1 MLTNNNQH
9 KIARFG
15 SWRSQTNCSW
25 VGLVLACCLANSFLA
40 SAQDEP
46 LKKQTVDELIRLLDA
61 PTLSERSQAERR
73 ILDLGPAALPML
85 PSPELIESVSARES
99 VRRIRSQ
106 LERRAAR
113 ESSRASVVTLTGDFP
128 IDQLLQEIQKQT
140 GNQISLENL
149 QSDSKPKI
157 MHVAWTRSTFWES
170 LDDLCQQGNLRWHFV
185 ENSPVIHVN
194 DPLAVNSR
202 VLSVQR
208 TGPFRLAIDEVE
220 LRPIVGEQQQ
230 QLVRVRGRLSIEP
243 RLRPLFLST
252 AAADLKATANDS
264 RPLSAWNPDARY
276 EHPVGDGSRDI
287 RLQWDFSLSE
297 PIPISEIAIRGR
309 IYCQIAASIERIV
322 FDQTSMTRGT
332 VRRRGGVAVRLK
344 DVAIETADSGG
355 LNAEIGLSVSYD
367 TGGPAFESHRTWI
380 FHNAAYL
387 EMKGGVKTSFINF
400 ETTQQ
405 SDGAVGVTY
414 FWSKLAEPRDQYRF
428 VYEAPTLIIN
438 VPVDIELGKIPVT
451 NSK

>member
-15 SWRSQTNCSW
+15 SWRSQTNCPW

-157 MHVAWTRSTFWES
+157 MHVPPFGKAWMTFVSRGIYGGTSWRIRPSST
-170 LDDLCQQGNLRWHFV
+170 
-185 ENSPVIHVN
+185 
-194 DPLAVNSR
+194 
-202 VLSVQR
+202 
-208 TGPFRLAIDEVE
+208 
-220 LRPIVGEQQQ
+220 
-230 QLVRVRGRLSIEP
+230 
-243 RLRPLFLST
+243 
-252 AAADLKATANDS
+252 
-264 RPLSAWNPDARY
+264 
-276 EHPVGDGSRDI
+276 
-287 RLQWDFSLSE
+287 
-297 PIPISEIAIRGR
+297 
-309 IYCQIAASIERIV
+309 
-322 FDQTSMTRGT
+322 
-332 VRRRGGVAVRLK
+332 
-344 DVAIETADSGG
+344 
-355 LNAEIGLSVSYD
+355 
-367 TGGPAFESHRTWI
+367 
-380 FHNAAYL
+380 
-387 EMKGGVKTSFINF
+387 
-400 ETTQQ
+400 
-405 SDGAVGVTY
+405 
-414 FWSKLAEPRDQYRF
+414 
-428 VYEAPTLIIN
+428 
-438 VPVDIELGKIPVT
+438 
-451 NSK
+451 